1 MTLQFNRGQTLF
13 TTILYEIWVHSMV
26 NETSAVP
33 SFYTSEFYEKANE
46 VLLLEYGIRKEDIS
60 SEISEEVYLCLIQ
73 NIVID
78 N

>member
-1 MTLQFNRGQTLF
+1 
-13 TTILYEIWVHSMV
+13 MV

-46 VLLLEYGIRKEDIS
+46 VLLLEYGIRREDIS

-78 N
+78 NWLIKMIQICIKFELD

>member
-1 MTLQFNRGQTLF
+1 
-13 TTILYEIWVHSMV
+13 MV

-46 VLLLEYGIRKEDIS
+46 VLLLEYGIQKEDIS

-78 N
+78 NWLLKISKTIQICINFELD

>member
-1 MTLQFNRGQTLF
+1 MGVAKIAAHFARHFL
-13 TTILYEIWVHSMV
+13 
-26 NETSAVP
+26 P
-33 SFYTSEFYEKANE
+33 STALNLKSWIRPCYTSEFYEKANE
-46 VLLLEYGIRKEDIS
+46 VLLLEYGIQKEDIS

>member
-1 MTLQFNRGQTLF
+1 M
-13 TTILYEIWVHSMV
+13 HSMV
-26 NETSAVP
+26 SETSAVP
-33 SFYTSEFYEKANE
+33 SFYTSEFYKKANE

>member
-1 MTLQFNRGQTLF
+1 
-13 TTILYEIWVHSMV
+13 MV

-46 VLLLEYGIRKEDIS
+46 VLLLEYGIRREDIS
-60 SEISEEVYLCLIQ
+60 GEISKEVYLCLIQ